1 MRQKSLKIYD
11 TTLRDGSQTD
21 GITFTVAD
29 KLNIL
34 SRLDEFG
41 IDYVEGGWPGA
52 NPKDIEFFNE
62 AVRLK
67 LKNTKLVAF
76 GATRRAGM
84 KAKDDALFNQ
94 LAIEGVDHITI
105 FGKSWDW
112 HVKEMLKTTLDE
124 NIHMISDSITH
135 LRVLGKTVFYDAEH
149 FFDGYKSNKVH
160 ALNTIKAAYQAGAE
174 VIVLCDTNGGT
185 LPSEITEIINAVK
198 KELPEAELGIHC
210 HNDSELAVA
219 NTLNAV
225 LAGVTQVQGTIN
237 GLGERCGNANLISI
251 IANMALKLHQYRLSD
266 KINPDKL
273 TALSHFVDEVANIT
287 PDHHQPYVGRS
298 AFAHKGGV
306 HISAVSTSRSAYEH
320 IDPAMVGN
328 TRKILVSEQSGGST
342 ILSKAKDYGVDIT
355 KDSPNVRKIINK
367 IKDLEHR
374 GYQFDGAEASFEL
387 VMQEALGTRKHYFDL
402 QGYKVLVSADN
413 DNTDPLAEATVKLKV
428 NDEEVFV
435 GAEGDGPVNALDK
448 ALRKALGQFYPSVND
463 FALRDFKVRIV
474 DSQDG
479 TAAKVR
485 VLIESGDGTKTWS
498 TVGVSHNIVEA
509 SWEALVDSIE
519 YGLGYVGK

>member
-1 MRQKSLKIYD
+1 MPQKSLTIYD

-21 GITFTVAD
+21 GITFTVDD
-29 KLNIL
+29 KLSIL
-34 SRLDEFG
+34 AKLDEFG
-41 IDYVEGGWPGA
+41 VDYVEGGWPGA
-52 NPKDIEFFNE
+52 NPKDIEFFGE
-62 AVRLK
+62 AVKLK

-76 GATRRAGM
+76 GSTRRAGVS
-84 KAKDDALFNQ
+84 AKDDQLFNQ
-94 LAIEGVDHITI
+94 LVINDVNYITI

-112 HVKEMLKTTLDE
+112 HVTQMLKTTLDE
-124 NIHMISDSITH
+124 NLNMIQDSISY
-135 LRVLGKTVFYDAEH
+135 LRSLNKTVFYDAEH
-149 FFDGYKSNKVH
+149 FFDGYKANPTHSIDT
-160 ALNTIKAAYQAGAE
+160 LKAAHRGGAA
-174 VIVLCDTNGGT
+174 VLVLCDTNGGT
-185 LPSEITEIINAVK
+185 LPNEITEIMNAVK

-219 NTLNAV
+219 NSISAV
-225 LAGVTQVQGTIN
+225 IAGATQIQGTIN

-251 IANMALKLHQYRLSD
+251 IVNISLKLPQYKVSD
-266 KINPDKL
+266 KISLDKL
-273 TALSHFVDEVANIT
+273 TVLSHFVDEVANIT

-320 IDPAMVGN
+320 IDPVQVGN

-355 KDSPNVRKIINK
+355 KDSPAVRNIINK
-367 IKDLEHR
+367 IKELEHR

-387 VMQEALGTRKHYFDL
+387 IMQEALGSRKHYFDML
-402 QGYKVLVSADN
+402 GYKVLVSAENADK
-413 DNTDPLAEATVKLKV
+413 DPLAEATVKIKV
-428 NDEEVFV
+428 NDEVVFV
-435 GAEGDGPVNALDK
+435 GAEGDGPVNALDM
-448 ALRKALGQFYPSVND
+448 ALRKALSQFYPSVND
-463 FALRDFKVRIV
+463 FTLRDFKVRIV

-485 VLIESGDGTKTWS
+485 VLIESGDGNKTWS

-519 YGLGYVGK
+519 YGLGHLSK